1 MFRLVETGRLFAKTG
16 RRVSTITSSRDWPCK
31 GSPYLAEAGVMKPLL
46 PAVALLTAISAFS
59 EEIEPS
65 PKPRLQTFA
74 EDVIQSRTVDLGERQ
89 VTFEKIR
96 PLSLPSIPEPPEQVE
111 VELSTEQL
119 QAFEEAKKVQHIF
132 LGVTVYIPDEGSEA
146 AKSLVR
152 YWCRQGEQP
161 VSMWINANLLWVGA
175 FAEYESEEV
184 SYSLMMFPSEYRFE
198 TLRRVAALSGQEWQE
213 PDIPEFDGDGTGE
226 IRVIEGNPSEAELE
240 PIKALMEH
248 YRTDKV
254 RLRELYEQRLAEAEQ
269 KRLEREADPP
279 EKKDL
284 RIRYWRLDAAGQQGL
299 EPQPAT
305 IR

>member
-1 MFRLVETGRLFAKTG
+1 
-16 RRVSTITSSRDWPCK
+16 
-31 GSPYLAEAGVMKPLL
+31 MKPLF
-46 PAVALLTAISAFS
+46 PAVVLLIAIPTFS

-65 PKPRLQTFA
+65 PKPRLQTSG

-96 PLSLPSIPEPPEQVE
+96 PLSLPPIPEPPERTE
-111 VELSTEQL
+111 VELSAEQL
-119 QAFEEAKKVQHIF
+119 QALEEARVVQHIF
-132 LGVTVYIPDEGSEA
+132 LGVTVYVPDEGPDA

-152 YWCRQGEQP
+152 YWCRQGKQP
-161 VSMWINANLLWVGA
+161 VSMWINANMVWVGA
-175 FAEYESEEV
+175 FAEYETEEA
-184 SYSLMMFPSEYRFE
+184 SYSLMMLPTEYRFE
-198 TLRRVAALSGQEWQE
+198 TMRRVAALSGREWQE
-213 PDIPEFDGDGTGE
+213 PDIPKFDDDGTGE

-240 PIKALMEH
+240 PIKALMEL

-254 RLRELYEQRLAEAEQ
+254 RLRALYEQRLAEAEQ

-284 RIRYWRLDAAGQQGL
+284 RIRYWRLDAAGQQGA